1 MKTLLTYVK
10 KYRRPLFL
18 VVGVVL
24 LFYFLTMTL
33 PMTREGLKSKP
44 SKSTKKSNNKKINKP
59 AKKLGKNKKPRKKQQ
74 QQAQPD
80 VVIKSDFPTE
90 SEYRRDQLSY
100 EPYNFVNLMQ
110 VTPATVSIG
119 TDFVPIGDGSSIS
132 IISPS
137 PKSQK

>member
-1 MKTLLTYVK
+1 
-10 KYRRPLFL
+10 
-18 VVGVVL
+18 
-24 LFYFLTMTL
+24 MTL